1 MKPFPFLMRSA
12 SACLLILTWG
22 HVHAGRP
29 LSVEDANVNE
39 PGEGHVETWWAHN
52 SAGPRAW
59 TVAPAWSPADGV
71 ELAAAFSRE
80 SHSQLSTTAV
90 QVKFRLTASQE
101 QGCNWGA
108 LLGLSQTGSEK
119 SRPYANGLLTCHHP
133 LWGSLHA
140 NLGSAQDQA
149 GSYVTTRGLAW
160 ERSLGSVTLHLESFG
175 QQNSKPARAI
185 GLRHDVLPQ
194 LQIDASLGYQAGQ
207 TLTTM
212 GLKWMF

>member
-1 MKPFPFLMRSA
+1 MLNKFLKLLRGADVQKSKKPSRSC
-12 SACLLILTWG
+12 SF
-22 HVHAGRP
+22 RP
-29 LSVEDANVNE
+29 ELESFEE
-39 PGEGHVETWWAHN
+39 RIT
-52 SAGPRAW
+52 
-59 TVAPAWSPADGV
+59 PATSII
-71 ELAAAFSRE
+71 
-80 SHSQLSTTAV
+80 
-90 QVKFRLTASQE
+90 
-101 QGCNWGA
+101 
-108 LLGLSQTGSEK
+108 
-119 SRPYANGLLTCHHP
+119 YANGLLTCHHP

-149 GSYVTTRGLAW
+149 GSYVITRGLAW